1 MTIIMRGGPV
11 AARLYQDMEKLVEG
25 HPGLRERRPR
35 LATIAAGEAPAA
47 RSYRTSLQRAC
58 TRAGVEHMAVDLSVE
73 TTAEAFTE
81 SIGALNDDPSIS
93 GILVFLP
100 LPEQIPRQVLLEN
113 VSPFKDVDGIT
124 PESQGRL
131 RLDLPGLRPSCPLG
145 GIEILDFYGVE
156 LSGREAVVVGRSAVV
171 GGPLATMLTHRDATV
186 TLAHRKTRDLA
197 SRSRAS
203 SLIAL
208 AAGSPGLLTDRM
220 VSPDAVVLDFGTNI
234 VEGKPTGDAERLSLE
249 GYVAALSPVPG
260 GTGPVT
266 AAVLV
271 RNVLFAAIAVD
282 AGTLDALPRVGTTRP
297 AAAVGD

>member
-11 AARLYQDMEKLVEG
+11 AAGLYRDMEKLVEG
-25 HPGLRERRPR
+25 HPGLHERRPR
-35 LATIAAGEAPAA
+35 LATLAAGEAAAA
-47 RSYRTSLQRAC
+47 RSYRTSIERAC
-58 TRAGVEHMAVDLSVE
+58 TRAGVEHVAVDLPAE
-73 TTAEAFTE
+73 TPAEAFTRT
-81 SIGALNDDPSIS
+81 IAALNDDPTVS

-100 LPEQIPRQVLLEN
+100 LPDQIPRQVLLEN
-113 VSPFKDVDGIT
+113 LSPFKDVDGIT

-145 GIEILDFYGVE
+145 GMEILDFYGVE
-156 LSGREAVVVGRSAVV
+156 LSARDAIVVGRSPVV

-186 TLAHRKTRDLA
+186 TVAHRKTLDLA
-197 SRSRAS
+197 RRCRAS

-208 AAGSPGLLTDRM
+208 AAGSPGLLTGRM

-234 VEGKPTGDAERLSLE
+234 VDGKIMGDADRLALD
-249 GYVAALSPVPG
+249 GYVAAISPVPG

-282 AGTLDALPRVGTTRP
+282 AGTLDVLPRAGTSRP
-297 AAAVGD
+297 IAAVAD